1 LKISTLGVFIIH
13 HLSFIITYVSE
24 ANNCAEFIFIRKPY
38 SYTTAHFIYKN
49 KPKRLFLEI
58 SKESQYFT
66 MRLISFFSALFFF
79 TLFFNACVPP
89 EYGKEAYSGIAI
101 DFNDKQIQTIYNLQE
116 RQSTDSLLTFFR
128 HDNPTVRYVTAMAF
142 ASLKDK
148 KGIDSLARLLKDPF
162 TDVRIAAAH
171 ALGQI
176 GDARAENILLK
187 AFQNK
192 DTSGTYARLNA
203 TILEAVGKCGTAA
216 RLKDLCSISTFK
228 VSDTALLEGQAY
240 GIYRF
245 GLRDTFNGES
255 IKKMLNLV
263 ENTRIPSSVRLIA
276 ANYFVRLKTKF
287 DTTVTNPVGKLAL
300 TEKNKDV
307 RMALVKVLG
316 KAYNP
321 LWVIPTIESL
331 YRQETEY
338 RVKVNLI
345 TAVNDYDYAKVQDLV
360 FMALRD
366 RNIHVANTAAEFLVK
381 KGSERDALMYKS
393 FSEDAS
399 FQAPTRQ
406 LMMGA
411 ALKWL
416 RFYPRQRDSL
426 NLSIQ
431 NLYKNTENPYEKARI
446 LRGISENNWNYMFLR
461 GEALKADN
469 ALVVRTTA
477 AEGIAKIISSPD
489 FYRTFQGNTINIKR
503 QLKSIL
509 FELLRTG
516 DGGIAAVA
524 AETLRKP
531 EAELNKLMMKDS
543 IPILYQVMQGM
554 KLPQEL
560 ETFDAIR
567 ETINYIADSTAIA
580 KKKSPNQRVVEW
592 GIVNNLTDF
601 SNVIVKTTKGDIKL
615 RLLVRNAPIS
625 VTNFISLSRSGFYN
639 GKIFH
644 RVVPNFVAQ
653 TGCPRGDGYGSL
665 DYTISS
671 ELTDMHYD
679 TEGYVGMASAGNHTE
694 CSQWFITH
702 SPTLHLDPNYTI
714 FAKVL
719 EGMDV
724 VHKLEVGDAI
734 QSISI
739 N

>member
-1 LKISTLGVFIIH
+1 MENQDVKMAFKS
-13 HLSFIITYVSE
+13 
-24 ANNCAEFIFIRKPY
+24 
-38 SYTTAHFIYKN
+38 
-49 KPKRLFLEI
+49 
-58 SKESQYFT
+58 
-66 MRLISFFSALFFF
+66 FF
-79 TLFFNACVPP
+79 TLFCLLALAFNACVPP
-89 EYGKEAYSGIAI
+89 EYGKEEYSGIAI

-116 RQSTDSLLTFFR
+116 RQSTDSLLTFFQ
-128 HDNPTVRYVTAMAF
+128 HENPTIRYVTALAF
-142 ASLKDK
+142 ASLKDR
-148 KGIDSLARLLKDPF
+148 KGIDSLAHLLTDPF

-176 GDARAENILLK
+176 GDVRAENLLLR
-187 AFQNK
+187 AYQGK
-192 DTSGTYARLNA
+192 DTTGIYARFNA

-228 VSDTALLEGQAY
+228 MTDTALLEGQAY

-245 GLRDTFNGES
+245 GLRDTFNEES
-255 IKKMLNLV
+255 IKKMLSFV
-263 ENTRIPSSVRLIA
+263 DNTRIPSSVRLVA

-287 DTTVTNPVGKLAL
+287 DTTVTHTMGRIAQ
-300 TEKNKDV
+300 TEKDV
-307 RMALVKVLG
+307 NIRMALAKSLG

-321 LWVIPTIESL
+321 LLVLPTIESL

-338 RVKVNLI
+338 RVKVNFINAL
-345 TAVNDYDYAKVQDLV
+345 TDFDYAKVQDLI
-360 FMALRD
+360 LIGLKD

-381 KGSERDALMYKS
+381 KGSERDGLMYKS
-393 FSEDAS
+393 ISEDAS
-399 FQAPTRQ
+399 YPVSTRQ

-426 NLSIQ
+426 NLSVQ
-431 NLYKNTENPYEKARI
+431 NLYKNTQNPYEKARI
-446 LRGISENNWNYMFLR
+446 LRGIAENGWNYNFLR
-461 GEALKADN
+461 EEALKGDN
-469 ALVVRTTA
+469 ALIVRTTA
-477 AEGIAKIISSPD
+477 AEGIGKIISSPD
-489 FYRTFQGNTINIKR
+489 FYRTFQGNSLNMKR

-509 FELLRTG
+509 FELIRTG
-516 DGGIAAVA
+516 DAGMAAVA

-531 EAELNKLMMKDS
+531 EAELNKKMMKDS
-543 IPILYQVMQGM
+543 ISILYQVMQKL

-560 ETFDAIR
+560 ETYDAVR

-580 KKKSPNQRVVEW
+580 KKKSPNQRVLEW
-592 GIVNNLTDF
+592 GIVTGLNTF
-601 SNVIVKTTKGDIKL
+601 SNVIVKTTKGEIKL
-615 RLLVRNAPIS
+615 RLLTRNAPIS
-625 VTNFISLSRSGFYN
+625 VANFISLSRSGFFN

-644 RVVPNFVAQ
+644 RVVPNFVVQ

-671 ELTDMHYD
+671 ELTPMHYD

-734 QSISI
+734 ESVLI